1 MNPLFIHQG
10 ELEAYIAKTQ
20 TAIDRAQA
28 DVDRLTELE
37 AQHAKLSANRQDKV
51 AAAFL
56 ANTVADTQA
65 IDAELDTVAKQI
77 AALSDS
83 KATHALLLKQ
93 LADVEKQADTNQR
106 HINRLVCNQMQERF
120 EQGEQEFAAA
130 VVKLGNALVKM
141 QSALIM
147 TRMAKVPGRIE
158 IMRDQYRNYVG
169 DGFYVRGLA
178 RIAERDLEAEKQAA
192 EMLENLRN
200 EGVIL

>member
-1 MNPLFIHQG
+1 
-10 ELEAYIAKTQ
+10 
-20 TAIDRAQA
+20 
-28 DVDRLTELE
+28 
-37 AQHAKLSANRQDKV
+37 V

-83 KATHALLLKQ
+83 KATHALLTDI
-93 LADVEKQADTNQR
+93 LADVEKQQHVNKR
-106 HINRLVCNQMQERF
+106 HINRFVCNQMQERF

-158 IMRDQYRNYVG
+158 ILHDQYRNYIG

-178 RIAERDLEAEKQAA
+178 RIAERDVEAEKQAT
-192 EMLENLRN
+192 EMLENLRK
-200 EGVIL
+200 EGVNL